1 MILIYHK
8 NKYNKYEDLN
18 IVDFE
23 DEIDLLSEI
32 NQQLIDGYPC
42 VDIIANDATVRYL
55 LSTLMTEFNFS
66 PRRINMEHDN
76 AIYCLELFDDGTL
89 RVFLY
94 DKYSDLLQGASI
106 YLYQDNVSQKIV
118 DDVLNYYADSD
129 IWLFGYEDEDDVLV
143 NKEDVSDLDIIAQIM
158 QAKDFEQ
165 IPTLPSYRYLLE
177 NLWSL

>member
-32 NQQLIDGYPC
+32 SQQLIDGDPC

-55 LSTLMTEFNFS
+55 LSILMTEFNFS

-94 DKYSDLLQGASI
+94 DKYSDLLQGTSI

-143 NKEDVSDLDIIAQIM
+143 SKEDVSDLDIIAQIM

-165 IPTLPSYRYLLE
+165 IPVLPSYRDLLE
-177 NLWSL
+177 NLWRL